1 MVAEQSSVHVRDEGE
16 EEDITIPVRE
26 KDYEQE
32 GHEQEEGEDGVD
44 EEEEEEEDEECGD
57 DDGYTLRFH
66 GEMDPMKFAEED
78 ASGAQ
83 PYEQFERLKCEALA
97 ERERKRKALDSC
109 SNEAG
114 KKARQ
119 EGFFGANIDEIMEAV
134 DFSSRRRSRQPK
146 KRGRKKGSK
155 SKLSPEVMEKL
166 GIANLHYAFGRF
178 DEALNVLKEVVRLA
192 PNLADSYHT
201 LGLVYSAIG
210 DKKKA
215 LNFYMIAAHLT
226 PKDAF
231 LWKRLVDWSM
241 ELGNMGQ
248 VIYCLS
254 KAIAADPEDMG
265 LKFKRASLYIERG
278 DYQKASESFD
288 QILRMH
294 PADVEACKMCAKMYC
309 TFGQKEKAVEILER
323 YVQDHFA
330 AADLNLFNFLATLL
344 MEDKFY
350 QRALEHIERARS
362 VYCLKKLPLYL
373 SVKAGICYAYLGE
386 IEKSE
391 MLFMDLQMENV
402 GGCADLL
409 WEAANAM
416 MSVGRYE
423 SALKY
428 LLLLNEMPEHSS
440 GPLYLKIAQ
449 CYLHLKENEKAV
461 HFSYK
466 AVGVMEDSIDAR
478 LTLASL
484 LCQENKED
492 EAISLLIPPD
502 SLGPTSNE
510 PSVTDSVAW
519 WRSTDIRKKL
529 AKIYLGKDMLAEFV
543 DTIFPVI
550 HETLLIEITNMK
562 VRMRKKLPK
571 SVLSERVKLLDVEQS
586 DVIFRGFRPIASS
599 TDMTKASRA
608 RKKLQQIAAEKEEKR
623 AAALAAGQEW
633 QSDDSDDEP
642 QQQAVREPPLPNLL
656 KDDEHYQLLVDL
668 CKALASLHRYWEEL
682 EIINRSLK
690 AGEHILPAERKEELR
705 TLGAQ
710 VAYRTRDPTHG
721 YDYARYMVQK
731 HPYSMAAW
739 NCYYKVVSRMESRFS
754 KHSKF
759 LLSMRGKYK
768 DCVPPIMICGHQF
781 SMNSQH
787 QTAARE
793 YLEAYKLQPDNPLIN
808 LCVGTAL
815 INLALGLRV
824 QNKNQCVAQGLAFLY
839 NYQHLSQN
847 SQEALYNIA
856 RAFHHV
862 GFVTLAAA
870 YYEKVLATHEKDY
883 PIPMLPSEEE
893 GLEIGMKG
901 YCSLHREA
909 AYNLHLIYKSSGAL
923 DLARQVLKDYCRL

>member
-1 MVAEQSSVHVRDEGE
+1 MLVVEPNTVCPLTWKKSIMHVRDEGE
-16 EEDITIPVRE
+16 GESITIPGRE

-32 GHEQEEGEDGVD
+32 SNEQEEGEEGMD
-44 EEEEEEEDEECGD
+44 EEEEEDEEYGD

-83 PYEQFERLKCEALA
+83 PYEQFERLKCKALA
-97 ERERKRKALDSC
+97 ERERKRKATD
-109 SNEAG
+109 SNEAR
-114 KKARQ
+114 KKAR
-119 EGFFGANIDEIMEAV
+119 EESIFGANIDEIMEAV
-134 DFSSRRRSRQPK
+134 DFGSRRRSRQPK

-155 SKLSPEVMEKL
+155 SKLSPDVMEKL

-192 PNLADSYHT
+192 PNVADSYHT

-226 PKDAF
+226 PQDAF
-231 LWKRLVDWSM
+231 LWKRLLDWSM

-265 LKFKRASLYIERG
+265 LRFKRASLFIERG
-278 DYQKASESFD
+278 DYQKAAESFD

-294 PADVEACKMCAKMYC
+294 PADVEACKMCAEMYC
-309 TFGQKEKAVEILER
+309 RFGQKEKAVDILER
-323 YVQDHFA
+323 YIQDHFA
-330 AADLNLFNFLATLL
+330 AADLDLFNLLATLL

-362 VYCLKKLPLYL
+362 VYCMKKLPLYL
-373 SVKAGICYAYLGE
+373 SVKAGICYAYLGQVK
-386 IEKSE
+386 KSE
-391 MLFMDLQMENV
+391 
-402 GGCADLL
+402 
-409 WEAANAM
+409 
-416 MSVGRYE
+416 
-423 SALKY
+423 
-428 LLLLNEMPEHSS
+428 
-440 GPLYLKIAQ
+440 GPVYLKIAH
-449 CYLHLKENEKAV
+449 CYLNLMENEKAV

-466 AVGVMEDSIDAR
+466 AVGIMEDSIDAR

-492 EAISLLIPPD
+492 EAISLLSPPD
-502 SLGPTSNE
+502 SLGSSNGQ
-510 PSVTDSVAW
+510 SVTESVAW
-519 WRSTDIRKKL
+519 WRNTNIQKKL
-529 AKIYLGKDMLAEFV
+529 ATIYLGKGMLTEFV

-562 VRMRKKLPK
+562 VRMRKKLPR

-586 DVIFRGFRPIASS
+586 DVVFCGFRPIASS

-623 AAALAAGQEW
+623 AAALAAGQQW

-656 KDDEHYQLLVDL
+656 KDDEHCQLLVDL
-668 CKALASLHRYWEEL
+668 CKALASLHRFWEEL

-705 TLGAQ
+705 TLGAE
-710 VAYRTRDPTHG
+710 VAYKTRDPTHG

-739 NCYYKVVSRMESRFS
+739 NCYYKVVSRREI
-754 KHSKF
+754 
-759 LLSMRGKYK
+759 GY
-768 DCVPPIMICGHQF
+768 
-781 SMNSQH
+781 
-787 QTAARE
+787 AARCNLFSPLHRSLSLAGHNGWHHYNMVSE
-793 YLEAYKLQPDNPLIN
+793 SVFHSLESETQ
-808 LCVGTAL
+808 
-815 INLALGLRV
+815 
-824 QNKNQCVAQGLAFLY
+824 QNRAFIY
-839 NYQHLSQN
+839 SFRYTDCD
-847 SQEALYNIA
+847 
-856 RAFHHV
+856 RAFHIYLNQQKGIWDKLQQHRAFTTDMEV
-862 GFVTLAAA
+862 IKRRYDEDHIFKLLAGLGKDFEKIRSFVLMMQPVPAFNTVCAM
-870 YYEKVLATHEKDY
+870 V
-883 PIPMLPSEEE
+883 
-893 GLEIGMKG
+893 
-901 YCSLHREA
+901 
-909 AYNLHLIYKSSGAL
+909 
-923 DLARQVLKDYCRL
+923 Q

>member
-1 MVAEQSSVHVRDEGE
+1 
-16 EEDITIPVRE
+16 
-26 KDYEQE
+26 
-32 GHEQEEGEDGVD
+32 
-44 EEEEEEEDEECGD
+44 
-57 DDGYTLRFH
+57 
-66 GEMDPMKFAEED
+66 
-78 ASGAQ
+78 
-83 PYEQFERLKCEALA
+83 
-97 ERERKRKALDSC
+97 
-109 SNEAG
+109 
-114 KKARQ
+114 
-119 EGFFGANIDEIMEAV
+119 
-134 DFSSRRRSRQPK
+134 
-146 KRGRKKGSK
+146 
-155 SKLSPEVMEKL
+155 
-166 GIANLHYAFGRF
+166 
-178 DEALNVLKEVVRLA
+178 ALNVLKEVVRLA

-254 KAIAADPEDMG
+254 RAIAADPEDMG

-278 DYQKASESFD
+278 DYQKAAESFD

-323 YVQDHFA
+323 YIQDHFA

-350 QRALEHIERARS
+350 QRALEHIERAKS

-391 MLFMDLQMENV
+391 
-402 GGCADLL
+402 
-409 WEAANAM
+409 
-416 MSVGRYE
+416 
-423 SALKY
+423 
-428 LLLLNEMPEHSS
+428 

-466 AVGVMEDSIDAR
+466 AIGVMEDSIDAR

-529 AKIYLGKDMLAEFV
+529 AQIYLGKDMLAEFV

-562 VRMRKKLPK
+562 PPEHGKSSNKLRLKRKKKGPQLW
-571 SVLSERVKLLDVEQS
+571 LLG
-586 DVIFRGFRPIASS
+586 RNG
-599 TDMTKASRA
+599 K
-608 RKKLQQIAAEKEEKR
+608 
-623 AAALAAGQEW
+623 
-633 QSDDSDDEP
+633 
-642 QQQAVREPPLPNLL
+642 QQAVREPPLPNLL
-656 KDDEHYQLLVDL
+656 KDEEHYQLLVD
-668 CKALASLHRYWEEL
+668 ALASLHRYWEEL

-705 TLGAQ
+705 SLGAQ

-893 GLEIGMKG
+893 GPEIGMKG

-909 AYNLHLIYKSSGAL
+909 AYNLHLIYKSSGAF